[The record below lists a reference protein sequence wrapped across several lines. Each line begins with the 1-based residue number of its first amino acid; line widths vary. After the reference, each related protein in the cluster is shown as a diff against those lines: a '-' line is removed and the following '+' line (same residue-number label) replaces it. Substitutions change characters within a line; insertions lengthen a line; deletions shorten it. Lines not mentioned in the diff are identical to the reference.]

1 MDGAQTGHQSEMDK
15 DKEQAIAR
23 KGRHI
28 GLVIAV
34 TGVCYILLSKFI
46 APRMGWKGT
55 DLFLIDGLAI
65 AGFVYALVNIFQ
77 LWRMRQDS

>member
-1 MDGAQTGHQSEMDK
+1 MDK

-28 GLVIAV
+28 GIVIAATMLFWLGMNLFV
-34 TGVCYILLSKFI
+34 GPALELTTRHALLF
-46 APRMGWKGT
+46 
-55 DLFLIDGLAI
+55 DLAAL
-65 AGFVYALVNIFQ
+65 AGFIYAGVNIFQ

>member
-1 MDGAQTGHQSEMDK
+1 MNK

-28 GLVIAV
+28 GVVIAV
-34 TGVCYILLSKFI
+34 TMLLWLAMTLFI
-46 APRMGWKGT
+46 GPALELPGRFAL
-55 DLFLIDGLAI
+55 LFDFAAI
-65 AGFVYALVNIFQ
+65 AAFIYAGVNIFQ

>member
-1 MDGAQTGHQSEMDK
+1 MDK

-28 GLVIAV
+28 GVVIAV
-34 TGVCYILLSKFI
+34 TMLLWLSMTLFI
-46 APRMGWKGT
+46 GPALELPGRFAL
-55 DLFLIDGLAI
+55 LFDFAAI
-65 AGFVYALVNIFQ
+65 AAFIYAGVNIFQ